1 MQCTRDFDSL
11 QDSANSTNGARDKQ
25 RGGWSDTNSE
35 SITSDLGPMQRPQLF
50 RQREGHMRLL
60 LMLLISQA
68 IYDAADL
75 GRQPGDA
82 PAWMQKKWS
91 PETMRQKDESGERD

>member
-1 MQCTRDFDSL
+1 MRRCGLR
-11 QDSANSTNGARDKQ
+11 AG
-25 RGGWSDTNSE
+25 DTNSE
-35 SITSDLGPMQRPQLF
+35 SFSSDLEPVQRPQLF

-75 GRQPGDA
+75 GRQPGDS
-82 PAWMQKKWS
+82 PAWMQKQWS
-91 PETMRQKDESGERD
+91 PETMRRKDASGQRD

>member
-1 MQCTRDFDSL
+1 MR
-11 QDSANSTNGARDKQ
+11 A
-25 RGGWSDTNSE
+25 GGRSDANSE
-35 SITSDLGPMQRPQLF
+35 SFSLDLGPMQRPQLF
-50 RQREGHMRLL
+50 RQREGHVQLL

-82 PAWMQKKWS
+82 PAWMPKKWS
-91 PETMRQKDESGERD
+91 PETMRRKDESGERD